1 MSRSGRIPI
10 MIPQNTD
17 VRIDAGII
25 YAKGKLGEL
34 SFRFDND
41 AKVEIKDNSVVV
53 SKGGDNLYFSRM
65 WGTVRSRINNIVKGV
80 SEGFVKELELV
91 GVGYKAASK
100 GKNLELLVGFSHP
113 VLFEIPDDLKIDV
126 PKPTEIKISG
136 TDKQRVGQIAANIR
150 SYRKPEPY
158 KGKGIKYKDEY
169 VRRKE
174 GKKK

>member
-34 SFRFDND
+34 SFRFDNN

-65 WGTVRSRINNIVKGV
+65 WTVNQ
-80 SEGFVKELELV
+80 EL
-91 GVGYKAASK
+91 
-100 GKNLELLVGFSHP
+100 
-113 VLFEIPDDLKIDV
+113 II
-126 PKPTEIKISG
+126 
-136 TDKQRVGQIAANIR
+136 
-150 SYRKPEPY
+150 
-158 KGKGIKYKDEY
+158 
-169 VRRKE
+169 
-174 GKKK
+174 